1 MALSQHKALSCH
13 SLGHSLSVNLKD
25 LAQKNKMK
33 KQVFVASMRRRPSWL
48 RCGEM
53 HMQPGVL
60 DFLLSTLVNLSGKPN
75 NPGLSL
81 LLVPLL
87 VTKARARMSLG
98 WQSAW
103 LAYRALG
110 SVSNI
115 QYFLCGRISAL
126 QRCRQ
131 KVQS

>member
-1 MALSQHKALSCH
+1 MALRQHKASSCH
-13 SLGHSLSVNLKD
+13 SLGHSLSVNVKD

-33 KQVFVASMRRRPSWL
+33 KQVFVRRPSRL

-75 NPGLSL
+75 TPGLSL

-98 WQSAW
+98 WQNAW

>member
-1 MALSQHKALSCH
+1 M
-13 SLGHSLSVNLKD
+13 SVNVKD

-131 KVQS
+131 KVLS